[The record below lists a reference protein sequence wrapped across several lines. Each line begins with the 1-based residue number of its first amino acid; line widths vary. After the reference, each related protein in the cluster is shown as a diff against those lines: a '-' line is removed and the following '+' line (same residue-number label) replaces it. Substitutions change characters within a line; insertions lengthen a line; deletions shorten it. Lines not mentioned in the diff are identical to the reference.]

1 MTRLS
6 GLSLT
11 IWWQKAHCR
20 TSFKGPFYPGNQRFT
35 LHSSV
40 PTPHA
45 MGVLCSMVVKQE
57 SWNRLGMPP
66 ETLSFSMVTLSKEHQ
81 SIAKAKKNNR
91 ALQVFLK
98 GWPESSHCFQ
108 QTEFPKHPSWT
119 ALPSPKFYTQDSYDI
134 PPSLPAL
141 LWSHSRLPLPAATV
155 ILCPDPN
162 LLPTCEL
169 PTTSS
174 FRKWNGVH
182 TLTLSFYPSF
192 F

>member
-1 MTRLS
+1 MTEGWLQNLLQRPFLPRKSEIYTTLLS
-6 GLSLT
+6 T
-11 IWWQKAHCR
+11 H
-20 TSFKGPFYPGNQRFT
+20 
-35 LHSSV
+35 
-40 PTPHA
+40 PHA
-45 MGVLCSMVVKQE
+45 MGVLCCMVVKQE

-81 SIAKAKKNNR
+81 SILKAKKNNR

-141 LWSHSRLPLPAATV
+141 LCSHSPLPLPAATV
-155 ILCPDPN
+155 ILCPDPS

-169 PTTSS
+169 PTTSIS
-174 FRKWNGVH
+174 RKWNGVH
-182 TLTLSFYPSF
+182 ALTLSFFPSF
-192 F
+192 